1 MAKMRNLLGE
11 VASRTGTQDSRN
23 VNISIRD
30 ILVGDITIKENV
42 RTDYNDIE
50 GLKESIRQHGLIQPV
65 TVYREGGVYILKT
78 GHRRYMAYQLLY
90 KEAPDQFHSLRCLIS
105 NADNIIIVQLIE
117 NVQRED
123 LSPIDLYNALSVLR
137 DQGMTLKQI
146 ADLMGKDEGYIKK
159 TFVGVNEIS
168 RDAELK
174 NAIGYAGV
182 TIEDI
187 IETKGIPDKEARLD
201 LLGQRGKGKINRAE
215 LRKKTK
221 ALKEDC
227 PAKKETPVVFT
238 MPKIVPSQ
246 TCSAAA
252 IAKERLDQYILDKVE
267 DTWDDLA
274 LWEFYTWLLEQS
286 KHHAVNRSGFV
297 SEEYKSDKE
306 QVERTA

>member
-1 MAKMRNLLGE
+1 LPLAN
-11 VASRTGTQDSRN
+11 ASC
-23 VNISIRD
+23 
-30 ILVGDITIKENV
+30 
-42 RTDYNDIE
+42 
-50 GLKESIRQHGLIQPV
+50 
-65 TVYREGGVYILKT
+65 
-78 GHRRYMAYQLLY
+78 YQ
-90 KEAPDQFHSLRCLIS
+90 AHSG
-105 NADNIIIVQLIE
+105 
-117 NVQRED
+117 
-123 LSPIDLYNALSVLR
+123 LSPPSYCPCWAH
-137 DQGMTLKQI
+137 
-146 ADLMGKDEGYIKK
+146 
-159 TFVGVNEIS
+159 
-168 RDAELK
+168 K

-201 LLGQRGKGKINRAE
+201 LLGQRGNGTINRAE

-227 PAKKETPVVFT
+227 SAKKETPVVFP
-238 MPKIVPSQ
+238 MPKIVSSQ
-246 TCSAAA
+246 SCSAAT

-297 SEEYKSDKE
+297 SEEYKADKE